1 MENVINIIQKVHHA
15 RPNNIAYSIYL
26 FFIIT
31 FNKIKILEHKFI
43 MAQSTPLSQ
52 LPPVN
57 GDNGMNIQMIGMDDN
72 SPHQQPN
79 NPQMNNNPLI
89 PSQHMPQDNNQLVDD
104 ILADMGE
111 PPMMEPSNID
121 NAMMNRAMDRSQIPQ
136 EKQYDMDEDYNYNQ
150 EKHNLDNSMLLDAV
164 GVSESSTIGKAYN
177 TVKYPLLVFL
187 VCFIVSL
194 PQLNRLLFSMIPTL
208 LLESGQVSLQ
218 GVALKSFIGMV
229 LFYLLSLV
237 L

>member
-1 MENVINIIQKVHHA
+1 
-15 RPNNIAYSIYL
+15 
-26 FFIIT
+26 
-31 FNKIKILEHKFI
+31 
-43 MAQSTPLSQ
+43 MAKSTPLSQ
-52 LPPVN
+52 LPPIN
-57 GDNGMNIQMIGMDDN
+57 GDDGMNIQMIGMDNNSQQHSMNFQMDN
-72 SPHQQPN
+72 SPNNQLMSPQQ
-79 NPQMNNNPLI
+79 I
-89 PSQHMPQDNNQLVDD
+89 PQDNNQLVDD

-111 PPMMEPSNID
+111 PPMMNPSNID
-121 NAMMNRAMDRSQIPQ
+121 NAMMNRAMDRSQIPP
-136 EKQYDMDEDYNYNQ
+136 EKQYDMEEDYNYNQ
-150 EKHNLDNSMLLDAV
+150 DKLHNENSMLLDVV
-164 GVSESSTIGKAYN
+164 GVSESSTIGRAYN
-177 TVKYPLLVFL
+177 TVKYPILVFV

>member
-1 MENVINIIQKVHHA
+1 
-15 RPNNIAYSIYL
+15 
-26 FFIIT
+26 
-31 FNKIKILEHKFI
+31 
-43 MAQSTPLSQ
+43 MAKSTPLSQ
-52 LPPVN
+52 LPPIN
-57 GDNGMNIQMIGMDDN
+57 GDDGMNIQMIGMDNNSQQHSMNFQMDN
-72 SPHQQPN
+72 SPNNQLMSPQQ
-79 NPQMNNNPLI
+79 I
-89 PSQHMPQDNNQLVDD
+89 PQDNNQLVDD

-111 PPMMEPSNID
+111 PPMMNPSNID
-121 NAMMNRAMDRSQIPQ
+121 NAMMNRAMDRSQIPP
-136 EKQYDMDEDYNYNQ
+136 EKQYDMEEDYNYNQ
-150 EKHNLDNSMLLDAV
+150 EKQHNDNSMLLDVV
-164 GVSESSTIGKAYN
+164 GVSESSTIGRAYN
-177 TVKYPLLVFL
+177 TVKYPILVFV

>member
-1 MENVINIIQKVHHA
+1 
-15 RPNNIAYSIYL
+15 
-26 FFIIT
+26 
-31 FNKIKILEHKFI
+31 
-43 MAQSTPLSQ
+43 MAKSTPLSQ
-52 LPPVN
+52 LPPIN
-57 GDNGMNIQMIGMDDN
+57 GDDGMNIQMIGMDNNSQQHSMNFQMDN
-72 SPHQQPN
+72 SPNNQLMSPQQ
-79 NPQMNNNPLI
+79 I
-89 PSQHMPQDNNQLVDD
+89 PQDNNQLVDD

-111 PPMMEPSNID
+111 PPMMNPSNID
-121 NAMMNRAMDRSQIPQ
+121 NAMMNRAMDRSQIPP

-150 EKHNLDNSMLLDAV
+150 DKLHNENSMLLDVV
-164 GVSESSTIGKAYN
+164 GVSESSTIGRAYN
-177 TVKYPLLVFL
+177 TVKYPILVFV

>member
-1 MENVINIIQKVHHA
+1 
-15 RPNNIAYSIYL
+15 
-26 FFIIT
+26 
-31 FNKIKILEHKFI
+31 
-43 MAQSTPLSQ
+43 MAKSTPLSQ
-52 LPPVN
+52 LPPIN
-57 GDNGMNIQMIGMDDN
+57 GDDGMNIQMSGMDNNSQQHSMNFQMDN
-72 SPHQQPN
+72 SPNNQLMSPQQ
-79 NPQMNNNPLI
+79 I
-89 PSQHMPQDNNQLVDD
+89 PQDNNQLVDD

-111 PPMMEPSNID
+111 PPMMNPSNID
-121 NAMMNRAMDRSQIPQ
+121 NAMMNRAMDRSQIPP

-150 EKHNLDNSMLLDAV
+150 DKLHNENSMLLDVV
-164 GVSESSTIGKAYN
+164 GVSESSTIGRAYN
-177 TVKYPLLVFL
+177 TVKYPILVFV